1 MGGKNTAFIQILN
14 VLPVALDGF
23 DPLFA
28 LLCEC
33 VGFIGSLL
41 RPTDIL
47 SEERVSENQRRF
59 DVMSHTRALRGVESD
74 QNHFEPRARLN
85 C

>member
-33 VGFIGSLL
+33 VGFIGRLL

-59 DVMSHTRALRGVESD
+59 NVIWLEVARPDNNHTGRKK
-74 QNHFEPRARLN
+74 
-85 C
+85 